1 MIGLGMTPLERG
13 SGGSTY
19 SKKVGR
25 K

>member
-13 SGGSTY
+13 SWGSTY